1 MLDLKTANLFLDA
14 IYRFDVAALNIL
26 SKSALKE
33 NSFNAFCSDILE
45 PVLDELGASW
55 SSSGGVSRE
64 HFFSNWL
71 RSILGHMVVNHVTKQ
86 PAKKIICA
94 CPQESHHE
102 IGLLIFSVA
111 MMGKGVGIL
120 YLGSN
125 HPVNQLE
132 YVLKQ
137 TNAHGVALS
146 LHLEPSRTTHEAIIN
161 LPRKLPV
168 PVFLGGKAC
177 RKINA
182 SFSKN
187 GGFVLDKELRESCDF
202 VARYLGVDAHKS
214 I

>member
-1 MLDLKTANLFLDA
+1 LLSRKILVSE
-14 IYRFDVAALNIL
+14 RF
-26 SKSALKE
+26 E
-33 NSFNAFCSDILE
+33 SFFTDILE

-55 SSSGGVSRE
+55 TSSGGIARE

-71 RSILGHMVVNHVTKQ
+71 RSILGHMVANQVTKQ
-86 PAKKIICA
+86 SAKKIICA

-111 MMGKGVGIL
+111 MMNKGVGIV
-120 YLGSN
+120 YLGAN

-137 TNAHGVALS
+137 ANAHGVALS
-146 LHLEPSRTTHEAIIN
+146 LHLEPSRTTHEAIIS

-177 RKINA
+177 RKINT
-182 SFSKN
+182 SFTKN

-202 VARYLGVDAHKS
+202 VAKYLGVDAHKS